1 MLSFLLPPII
11 GGVIGYI
18 TNDIAIRMLFRPHT
32 PKYVFGLHIPF
43 TPGIIPKEKERLS
56 ESIGKTISDNL
67 INQEVMERYL
77 LSDEMIEKIRGSVLV
92 FIEKQKENHESVRIY
107 LSRYIKEEE
116 LQTIAASIN
125 NNLTKETC
133 KKLTEPIIGETVA
146 KLVMDYVGK
155 MLSGDGAKILLAGIG
170 GMAKGLGGL
179 AASILG
185 VDVITKFLSIL
196 REPTERFLASNINT
210 MMKDNSQQIVSGILR
225 NEADTFLDMP
235 VSELLQRYD
244 DQISQLPQIFE
255 SFYKKMI
262 AEHLPHI
269 LSSINISYIVSERI
283 NEMDMNELEP
293 MILEVMDKELKA
305 VVWFGAGLGAL
316 MGCLNILF

>member
-1 MLSFLLPPII
+1 
-11 GGVIGYI
+11 
-18 TNDIAIRMLFRPHT
+18 
-32 PKYVFGLHIPF
+32 
-43 TPGIIPKEKERLS
+43 
-56 ESIGKTISDNL
+56 
-67 INQEVMERYL
+67 
-77 LSDEMIEKIRGSVLV
+77 
-92 FIEKQKENHESVRIY
+92 
-107 LSRYIKEEE
+107 
-116 LQTIAASIN
+116 
-125 NNLTKETC
+125 
-133 KKLTEPIIGETVA
+133 
-146 KLVMDYVGK
+146 MDYVGK

-244 DQISQLPQIFE
+244 DQISQLPQIIE

>member
-77 LSDEMIEKIRGSVLV
+77 LSDEMIEKIRGNVLA

-133 KKLTEPIIGETVA
+133 
-146 KLVMDYVGK
+146 
-155 MLSGDGAKILLAGIG
+155 
-170 GMAKGLGGL
+170 
-179 AASILG
+179 
-185 VDVITKFLSIL
+185 
-196 REPTERFLASNINT
+196 
-210 MMKDNSQQIVSGILR
+210 
-225 NEADTFLDMP
+225 
-235 VSELLQRYD
+235 
-244 DQISQLPQIFE
+244 
-255 SFYKKMI
+255 
-262 AEHLPHI
+262 
-269 LSSINISYIVSERI
+269 
-283 NEMDMNELEP
+283 
-293 MILEVMDKELKA
+293 
-305 VVWFGAGLGAL
+305 
-316 MGCLNILF
+316 